1 MTGKHWLHSFERR
14 AWICPQMFL
23 MPSIHLQQIL
33 GGEVASSVI
42 SLSATIDITVQRT
55 CNAGERCG
63 IPLPA
68 GKVRGDH

>member
-1 MTGKHWLHSFERR
+1 MDMSPDVFNAFHY
-14 AWICPQMFL
+14 
-23 MPSIHLQQIL
+23 LQQIL

-42 SLSATIDITVQRT
+42 ALSATIDMTVQRT